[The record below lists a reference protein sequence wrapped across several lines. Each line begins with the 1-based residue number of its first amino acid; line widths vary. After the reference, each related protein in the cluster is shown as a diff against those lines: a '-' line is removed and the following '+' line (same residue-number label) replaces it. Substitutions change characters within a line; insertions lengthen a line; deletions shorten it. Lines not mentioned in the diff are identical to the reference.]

1 MRKFVRQHK
10 SNDKTPPDITLDFS
24 AAAAKI
30 ARYMS
35 LVTIGCVS
43 NRRVSSSATEIF
55 SVVLD
60 LIEES
65 GGRVDTLPLW
75 VDGPNAGVGDL
86 AARNQHIIAQL
97 LTLAGLPTA
106 GNVGTLIPKLAG
118 LEFDARLAL
127 AVDGRSWPYPQRAG
141 RNFHCCGCTMTLVV
155 PFTFAAVAQQVAEH
169 GWRPFPGLQ
178 TSKVAGHE
186 RMVGP

>member
-30 ARYMS
+30 ARVYEPGDYRLRIES
-35 LVTIGCVS
+35 ARVIQS
-43 NRRVSSSATEIF
+43 NRNI

-75 VDGPNAGVGDL
+75 VDGPNADTGDL
-86 AARNQHIIAQL
+86 AAINQNIIAQL
-97 LTLAGLPTA
+97 LTLADLPTE

-118 LEFDARLAL
+118 LEFNARLAI
-127 AVDGRSWPYPQRAG
+127 AVDGRSG
-141 RNFHCCGCTMTLVV
+141 RTHSELAEI
-155 PFTFAAVAQQVAEH
+155 FTDVDA
-169 GWRPFPGLQ
+169 P
-178 TSKVAGHE
+178 
-186 RMVGP
+186 